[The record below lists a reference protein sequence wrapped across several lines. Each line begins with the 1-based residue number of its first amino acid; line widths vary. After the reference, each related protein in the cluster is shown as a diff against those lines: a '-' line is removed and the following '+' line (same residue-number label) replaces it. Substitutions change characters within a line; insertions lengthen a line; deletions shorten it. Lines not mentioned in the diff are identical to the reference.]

1 MSEEVSELRAG
12 MSAMRGEWERTVQEK
27 LQTLDQA
34 FAERFAAL
42 ESRMSACLEASE
54 QAAKE
59 KEESQAAARQ
69 AETLQ
74 QALQRARGF
83 EEELRAELQRLDEA
97 ARVAAQAAQAERQ
110 QHAEIAQP
118 WKASEER
125 QDSLLA
131 QQSAELAAT
140 LERLVGVEAL
150 VAEMR
155 SKEDRE
161 AKLEERLTTRVEA
174 VEALLSGSR
183 SGEQAVQEQ
192 LMTLERRL
200 EERHQQ
206 SVKELQKLEGECKE
220 ELAFATCSWA
230 RVVNWQA
237 EVDLAKLQKDGKL
250 DIASPSFSAAG
261 LQKLQLHLRLQGRE
275 SRWTVGVF
283 LQAPRGQVSFRL
295 HLGAKTMSFA
305 AEFDEAPEWGSQ
317 RLAVLDSIDR
327 TMNVR
332 LEILDITAP
341 LTKVDYPPCLTA
353 SVKFADAVQAAA
365 REATAVR
372 SLMVKRIEWRVGR
385 ISERVAAARAAA
397 NELGAE
403 EAWEPI
409 VSPPFAAGGFEGLQ
423 LHLYPLGYRAKGE
436 ETCGFFLLCPK
447 GMYVK
452 CKAFVGDA
460 VRNWDHH
467 YADREPYGRGNF
479 CRLQDKVEADD
490 SVLCGVE
497 LQEIRMEHTTQ
508 VRGGPFG
515 SIADQMKVVNHPSVG
530 SMELVRELKDAAYG
544 KDPAKPRARSR
555 KTPHQYTHLAPAMDE
570 RPAERPMVP
579 LPGMAASKSVPL
591 LLPHVASGSPQ
602 KAHLESMAG
611 LPISPS
617 KYPEKSSWR

>member
-1 MSEEVSELRAG
+1 L
-12 MSAMRGEWERTVQEK
+12 
-27 LQTLDQA
+27 
-34 FAERFAAL
+34 
-42 ESRMSACLEASE
+42 
-54 QAAKE
+54 
-59 KEESQAAARQ
+59 
-69 AETLQ
+69 
-74 QALQRARGF
+74 
-83 EEELRAELQRLDEA
+83 
-97 ARVAAQAAQAERQ
+97 
-110 QHAEIAQP
+110 
-118 WKASEER
+118 KASEER
-125 QDSLLA
+125 QESVLA
-131 QQSAELAAT
+131 QQRAELAAT
-140 LERLVGVEAL
+140 LERLAGVEAL
-150 VAEMR
+150 VAELG
-155 SKEDRE
+155 SKEGRE
-161 AKLEERLTTRVEA
+161 AKLEEQLTTRVEA

-192 LMTLERRL
+192 LTTLERRL

-206 SVKELQKLEGECKE
+206 SVKELKKFEGECKE

-230 RVVNWQA
+230 RVVSWQA

-250 DIASPSFSAAG
+250 DVASPSFSAAG
-261 LQKLQLHLRLQGRE
+261 LQKLQLHLRLQGLGA
-275 SRWTVGVF
+275 SRWTVGAF

-317 RLAVLDSIDR
+317 RLAVLDSVDK

-372 SLMVKRIEWRVGR
+372 SLMVKRIEWRVSR

-479 CRLQDKVEADD
+479 CRLQDKVDADD

-530 SMELVRELKDAAYG
+530 SMELVRELKDATYG

-555 KTPHQYTHLAPAMDE
+555 KAPHQYPHLAPAMDE

-591 LLPHVASGSPQ
+591 LLPHVGAGSPG